1 MKRILSIAL
10 AIFAGT
16 IVSYA
21 QEQTTVLD
29 TLFVVSKSITT
40 RSEVNTGAKI
50 EQIPIELLQIN
61 SSRNMAELL
70 AENTSISV
78 KSQGLGANATASFRG
93 ASAAQTRVNWN
104 GINIT
109 PVMAGIFDFS

>member
-1 MKRILSIAL
+1 MKRILSIVL
-10 AIFAGT
+10 TFCAGA

-50 EQIPIELLQIN
+50 EQIPIELL
-61 SSRNMAELL
+61 
-70 AENTSISV
+70 
-78 KSQGLGANATASFRG
+78 
-93 ASAAQTRVNWN
+93 
-104 GINIT
+104 
-109 PVMAGIFDFS
+109 